1 MSSPISAAARRL
13 AAALALAAVV
23 TLGVSVASPTEAASA
38 ASTTTWTHSAESR
51 PADAGSVAASDRRL
65 PTGRL
70 YIAPRYLDPD
80 YPDGS
85 IGAATDVCNSY
96 HLGDQ
101 CFKSLTALF
110 DSAVVRQ
117 RDCMV
122 HGMDAVNPYIQD
134 SRCRKS

>member
-1 MSSPISAAARRL
+1 MSSQIRSVARRL
-13 AAALALAAVV
+13 SAALALAAVV
-23 TLGVSVASPTEAASA
+23 TLGVSVASPTDAASA
-38 ASTTTWTHSAESR
+38 ASTTTWTHSSESR
-51 PADAGSVAASDRRL
+51 PADAGAVAASDRRQ

-70 YIAPRYLDPD
+70 YIAPRYLDPE

-85 IGAATDVCNSY
+85 IGAATDVCNFY

-117 RDCMV
+117 SDCKV
-122 HGMDAVNPYIQD
+122 HGMDAVIPYIQY